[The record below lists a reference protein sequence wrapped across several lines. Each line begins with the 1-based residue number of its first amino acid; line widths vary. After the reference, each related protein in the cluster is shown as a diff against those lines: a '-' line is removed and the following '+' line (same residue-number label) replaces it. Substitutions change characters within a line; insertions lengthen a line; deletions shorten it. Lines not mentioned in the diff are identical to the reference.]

1 MTGTQ
6 SWTTT
11 IFFALW
17 LLWKWWRN
25 SLIAPRENDRLIL
38 YWGQFLRLCTKNSR
52 WSEGMTN
59 FRNIIRILQ
68 FLSLFF
74 GWFYLLDIFPVKLSL
89 LKYLSH
95 LPLQIAQL
103 PLSKPKYTFFL
114 SKNFKR
120 LLHFLN
126 SLSKVSLCSSL
137 FFYDFANICGVWFAI
152 L

>member
-95 LPLQIAQL
+95 PLRSSPQIAQL
-103 PLSKPKYTFFL
+103 PLSKPLLFCPRIL
-114 SKNFKR
+114 R
-120 LLHFLN
+120 ALLHFLN
-126 SLSKVSLCSSL
+126 SR
-137 FFYDFANICGVWFAI
+137 AQN
-152 L
+152 